1 MPNDV
6 LNCINGDLFIFND
19 KNILMLSNVKE
30 YSENIIICKITK
42 VVAGK

>member
-1 MPNDV
+1 MGIY
-6 LNCINGDLFIFND
+6 LYFND

-30 YSENIIICKITK
+30 YSENIIIFKITK

>member
-1 MPNDV
+1 MGIY
-6 LNCINGDLFIFND
+6 LYFND
-19 KNILMLSNVKE
+19 KNILMLVKNVKE

>member
-1 MPNDV
+1 MGIY
-6 LNCINGDLFIFND
+6 LYFND
-19 KNILMLSNVKE
+19 NNILMLSNVKE